1 MTVPKFNRSN
11 SFLKQTN
18 TLNILL
24 IIVNVLLLLDFL
36 TRLYGNIHDRTS
48 SGNGS
53 VSGISIISSEA
64 EAEAED
70 GPDMWSPEQIV
81 SYMTAY
87 PQRSYFA
94 HLFAYGGF
102 RRGIEIGV
110 QDGRYSEVL
119 LDQNARLLKKD
130 RWSLVLVDPH
140 PTKYLKERLG
150 IEGKHMDN
158 KPGGGVWEQEGYLKN
173 VDVTFERTTAM
184 DPQLLQKYP
193 DGYFDFVYLDG
204 LHEHEEVRAEIP
216 IWWHKV
222 RSGGVLAGHDYCNY
236 GEEGLS
242 CNGCK
247 QVPECRP
254 YTLYGV
260 DSAGPKEGRSSNQ
273 NGVVMAVQEW
283 MVEESGDPTL
293 EVHHTLEDY
302 TRKSLAKD
310 GFEFYQVI
318 ARDRNPSWFIVKP

>member
-1 MTVPKFNRSN
+1 MN
-11 SFLKQTN
+11 KQT
-18 TLNILL
+18 TSLHILL
-24 IIVNVLLLLDFL
+24 CIVSVLLILDFL
-36 TRLYGNIHDRTS
+36 TRLGGNIHDSS
-48 SGNGS
+48 SGDVPS
-53 VSGISIISSEA
+53 VASASSQVITASSEQ
-64 EAEAED
+64 ED
-70 GPDMWSPEQIV
+70 GPRMWSPEQIV

-94 HLFAYGGF
+94 HFFAYGGF

-119 LDQNARLLKKD
+119 LDQNARLLKD
-130 RWSLVLVDPH
+130 HWSLVLVDPH

-150 IEGKHMDN
+150 MLENG
-158 KPGGGVWEQEGYLKN
+158 KPGVWKQEGYLKN

-184 DPQLLQKYP
+184 DPELLAKYP
-193 DGYFDFVYLDG
+193 DGHFDFVYLDG
-204 LHEHEEVRAEIP
+204 LHEHKEVRAEIP

-247 QVPECRP
+247 KIPECKP

-293 EVHHTLEDY
+293 AVHHTLEDY

-318 ARDRNPSWFIVKP
+318 ARDRNPSWFIIKP